1 MENLVAFLESTQNGD
16 GILDRRLIHHY
27 RLETTLERRI
37 FFNVFA
43 VLIQGRRTDTM
54 QFTTRKHRL

>member
-1 MENLVAFLESTQNGD
+1 MVNFIAFFQAAQDGNGIFHAGLGDHD
-16 GILDRRLIHHY
+16 GLKPAFQS
-27 RLETTLERRI
+27 RI